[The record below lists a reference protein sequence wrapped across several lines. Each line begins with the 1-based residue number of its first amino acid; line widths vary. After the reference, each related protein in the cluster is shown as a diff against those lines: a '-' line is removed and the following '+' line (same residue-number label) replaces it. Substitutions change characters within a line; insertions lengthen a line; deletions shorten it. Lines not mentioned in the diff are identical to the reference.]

1 MFFRGGRQPGA
12 RNFFTLPF
20 HTQVR
25 ALPRRRWQR
34 AVWLF
39 CEEPD
44 SSLAARVFAVVSV
57 VCILISI
64 TNFCTET
71 LPTFERALCVNVSTD
86 GGRTFHERPNY
97 SDPFF
102 VVETVCV
109 VWSVTFCLLVVIT
122 IVRVIVSAPSLAV
135 RPVVWNYG
143 LFAPLPFRPL
153 DDSPPG
159 SFAPWLIR
167 PRTVVD
173 SPPGLFAPV
182 RGVIAIRRQKLYAYN
197 LLL

>member
-1 MFFRGGRQPGA
+1 M
-12 RNFFTLPF
+12 
-20 HTQVR
+20 QVR

-44 SSLAARVFAVVSV
+44 SSLTARVFAVVSV

-71 LPTFERALCVNVSTD
+71 LPTFERPLCVNVSTD

-109 VWSVTFCLLVVIT
+109 IWSVVLSVVSG
-122 IVRVIVSAPSLAV
+122 VMAGAGS
-135 RPVVWNYG
+135 WNYPTDICE
-143 LFAPLPFRPL
+143 F
-153 DDSPPG
+153 S
-159 SFAPWLIR
+159 
-167 PRTVVD
+167 TE
-173 SPPGLFAPV
+173 
-182 RGVIAIRRQKLYAYN
+182 KN
-197 LLL
+197 